1 MKVVVIED
9 EHMTAEDLVETLND
23 IDSNVEVIKTL
34 YSVAQ
39 ALQYFRQGT
48 RPDLIFCDIQLGD
61 GYSFEIFQ
69 QCTIN
74 APVVFCTAFNQYA
87 MEAFKNNGIDY
98 VLKPFNKES
107 IAAALLKFN
116 SLKSQFNTSSDNL
129 QQFLQ
134 DSSRWISVAR
144 HTQSKLLVNW
154 KDKIIPV
161 NINEIALFMIEFKTT
176 QLVTFGN
183 QKYSV
188 NLTLDELEKICG
200 SSFYRASRQFLLN
213 KSTVKDVMQYHTRK
227 LFVNL
232 SVPGNYDI
240 TISKLKIPDF
250 LAWLQ
255 Q

>member
-1 MKVVVIED
+1 MKVVIIED
-9 EHMTAEDLVETLND
+9 EQMTAEDLVETLND
-23 IDSNVEVIKTL
+23 IDTTVEVIKTL
-34 YSVAQ
+34 HSVAQ
-39 ALQYFRQGT
+39 ALHYFRQGAK
-48 RPDLIFCDIQLGD
+48 PDLIFCDIQLGD
-61 GYSFEIFQ
+61 GYSFELFQ

-87 MEAFKNNGIDY
+87 IEAFKNNGIDY
-98 VLKPFNKES
+98 VLKPFNRES
-107 IAAALLKFN
+107 IAGALLKFN
-116 SLKSQFNTSSDNL
+116 SLKSQFNSSNENL
-129 QQFLQ
+129 QLFLQ
-134 DSSRWISVAR
+134 EAYKWSGVAR
-144 HTQSKLLVNW
+144 HAQSKLLVNW

-161 NINEIALFMIEFKTT
+161 DINEIALFMIEYKTT

-183 QKYSV
+183 QKYSI

-213 KSTVKDVMQYHTRK
+213 RSAVKDAVQYHTRK

-232 SVPGNYDI
+232 SIPGNYEI

-250 LAWLQ
+250 LEWLQ

>member
-9 EHMTAEDLVETLND
+9 EQMTAEDLVEILQD
-23 IDSNVEVIKTL
+23 IDSNVQVIITL
-34 YSVAQ
+34 HSVAG
-39 ALQYFRQGT
+39 ALQYFRQGAQ
-48 RPDLIFCDIQLGD
+48 PDLIFCDIQLGD
-61 GYSFEIFQ
+61 GYSFELFQ
-69 QCTIN
+69 QCRIN

-87 MEAFKNNGIDY
+87 IEAFKNNGIDY
-98 VLKPFNKES
+98 VLKPFNRES

-116 SLKSQFNTSSDNL
+116 SLKSQFNSSNESL
-129 QQFLQ
+129 QLFLQ
-134 DSSRWISVAR
+134 EAGKWNGIVK

-161 NINEIALFMIEFKTT
+161 DINDIALFMIEFKTT
-176 QLVTFGN
+176 QLVTFEN

-188 NLTLDELEKICG
+188 SLTLEELEKICG

-213 KSTVKDVMQYHTRK
+213 RSAVKDAMQYHTRK

-232 SVPGNYDI
+232 SVPGNYEI

-250 LAWLQ
+250 LEWLQ